1 VKYVSVQ
8 SSSLDAVA
16 YDKPTCTLGA
26 RFKDGGEYEYD
37 GVPEAVFAG
46 ILSARS
52 AGSFFD
58 QHVKKAGYRY
68 RQVR

>member
-1 VKYVSVQ
+1 MKYTFVQ
-8 SSSLDAVA
+8 SSSLDAVG
-16 YDKPTCTLGA
+16 YDKATSTLGA

-37 GVPEAVFAG
+37 GVPESVFAG
-46 ILSARS
+46 ILSAPS
-52 AGSFFD
+52 AGRFFD